1 MPVRMS
7 TWTIPDEM
15 TKVKMPWFRGGYAQK
30 GVSGSALAARRRDAK
45 ENNSLPHLDKDG
57 DGAVSRDRVVSDV
70 PHGDG
75 IGRFDRPVHGA
86 AARRVFRFLSH
97 LGAQER
103 AVSEG
108 GRTRLQS
115 WRLRLCMPRQSFAVP
130 SRTVSVLPPVPKKD
144 CRQLHTALLS
154 GLLGRGNA
162 PVSRSRVRVIRAG
175 SETRW
180 ASRRLRYIRV
190 RRGGGA
196 HSARGRRS
204 GVAVVGRAS
213 FSSGSTVAAAA
224 GAAGSEP
231 CQGVAV
237 VCVLYGGTS
246 RPRMPKF
253 GAS

>member
-1 MPVRMS
+1 MSHMVMVSVGLIVRYM
-7 TWTIPDEM
+7 
-15 TKVKMPWFRGGYAQK
+15 AQLR
-30 GVSGSALAARRRDAK
+30 GVSFVSSVISERKKESVGEGTHATPKLAAP
-45 ENNSLPHLDKDG
+45 SMH
-57 DGAVSRDRVVSDV
+57 
-70 PHGDG
+70 
-75 IGRFDRPVHGA
+75 A
-86 AARRVFRFLSH
+86 APIICGPITYSFCVAPRS
-97 LGAQER
+97 Q
-103 AVSEG
+103 
-108 GRTRLQS
+108 TRLS
-115 WRLRLCMPRQSFAVP
+115 STFY
-130 SRTVSVLPPVPKKD
+130 
-144 CRQLHTALLS
+144 TALLS
-154 GLLGRGNA
+154 GLLGRGNG

-175 SETRW
+175 SGTRW
-180 ASRRLRYIRV
+180 ASRRLRCIRV